1 MLQSCRPPQMGHGI
15 GNKHHLGAP
24 LAQPPNQF
32 PILACAGEERIE
44 DIPIF
49 SLAFQEAITPEEN
62 VSGVTYQSSRIELFN
77 CRKRIETTNGIQ
89 ERIGFFERTTRDG
102 GIVVIECGYQPL
114 QPVLWRNGV
123 VVDERDQVAR
133 RPGNALV
140 SSPRDPAAIAVENN
154 DDFIRQPSLFRKPL
168 LAQRERLPPESG
180 NHDRDLVL
188 ISMEFQRSPS

>member
-32 PILACAGEERIE
+32 PILACAGKERIE

-49 SLAFQEAITPEEN
+49 PLAFQEVIPPEEN
-62 VSGVTYQSSRIELFN
+62 ISGVAYQSSRIELFN

-89 ERIGFFERTTRDG
+89 ERIGFFERATGDG
-102 GIVVIECGYQPL
+102 SIVVIDGGYQPF

-168 LAQRERLPPESG
+168 LAQRERLPPESR

-188 ISMEFQRSPS
+188 ISLELQRSPS

>member
-32 PILACAGEERIE
+32 PILACAGKERIK
-44 DIPIF
+44 DVPIF
-49 SLAFQEAITPEEN
+49 PLAFQEAITPEEN
-62 VSGVTYQSSRIELFN
+62 VSRVTYQSSRIELFN
-77 CRKRIETTNGIQ
+77 RRKRIETTNGIQ
-89 ERIGFFERTTRDG
+89 ERIGFFERATGDG
-102 GIVVIECGYQPL
+102 SIVVIDGGYQPF

-168 LAQRERLPPESG
+168 LAQRERLPPESR

>member
-62 VSGVTYQSSRIELFN
+62 VSRVTYQSSRIELFN
-77 CRKRIETTNGIQ
+77 RRKRIETTNGIQ

-123 VVDERDQVAR
+123 VVDERDQVTR

-168 LAQRERLPPESG
+168 LAQRERLPPESR

>member
-62 VSGVTYQSSRIELFN
+62 VSRVTYQSSRIELFN

-168 LAQRERLPPESG
+168 LAQRERLPPESR